1 MEEEAADT
9 SNIRVI
15 CRFRPLNDKERQQYD
30 EKQCVEISKDNQ
42 TVIVN
47 PMSESGGPLYFNF
60 DYVFPEFSIQE
71 DVYNISAKPI
81 VEAVMQGFNGTVF
94 AYGQTSS
101 GKTYT
106 MAGPDMNDP
115 EVVGIIPRM
124 VSTVFNT
131 IDLADTKTEFQVKV
145 AYCEIYLE
153 KIKDLLDPSKN
164 NLKIHE
170 DRTRGVFIANLT
182 EDYVSTESEVY
193 NLMNLGAEN
202 REIAN
207 TLMNSG
213 SSRSHSIFILTITQ
227 TNSAD
232 YSAKTGKLYLVDL
245 AGSEKV
251 RKTGAAGIRLEE
263 AKIINKSLAMLG
275 NVITALTDGKSSH
288 IPYRDSKLTRV
299 LQDSL
304 GGNSKTALIVTCSPS
319 PYNEAETIST
329 LRFGV
334 RAKAI
339 KNKPKV
345 NREYTLTELK
355 LMLSQAKDEIAKK
368 DRIIVSL
375 KKAMQNSGIDVK
387 LEEKKIEQEEEA
399 KDDPNESRN
408 DEIYNEIIFELEE
421 LRGKL
426 ADEILISNKLKL
438 EVEQLTSENEE
449 MKFGHEFIYKQI
461 GDLQNRMA
469 LNEELLQDREDTIEK
484 LTISNEMLKKE
495 LALELDNK
503 LNLESK
509 LFSKF
514 SEIDCENSK
523 IVTKLDEENKKLA
536 ENLEEEIKKNNKL
549 IEEIKNMNM
558 SLKQTIKSNDQKKL
572 QILEASHKQEK
583 ERWLDEKKS
592 MGKELE
598 TRLKKVVELELNI
611 EAEKEKYT
619 ALVDNM
625 SDGERALNKRIDK
638 LKRNLEQLDLMY
650 HQLVNQ
656 QSILKVEKQVGER
669 KIDRLNEKIKN
680 FDRIRKENNEK
691 ITNLEMENSKLNEEL
706 KLVKARNSLNVVS
719 NQNPKIKKVIK
730 GGGDSYTHRYG
741 SGRKGQSVIFENIQ
755 DEDLD

>member
-115 EVVGIIPRM
+115 EVMGIIPRM

-719 NQNPKIKKVIK
+719 NLLCNNFITI
-730 GGGDSYTHRYG
+730 
-741 SGRKGQSVIFENIQ
+741 IA
-755 DEDLD
+755 